1 MQIITKEF
9 HGLKVRI
16 VLINGIEWF
25 VAKDISEI
33 LSYSQTQAMLKL
45 IDDEDILRSSK
56 MDERFKNVGNIE
68 IDELFKNQGSII
80 LINESGLYSA
90 IIGSKKFEA
99 KTFKKWITREVLP
112 SIRKTGTYSISQ
124 QKSEILKPNQN
135 INFVEQLQNL
145 KEYKDFS
152 FEVLDFIDNLQ
163 SRNKLV
169 LYRFDKFMRA
179 QFNEQPLKRF
189 QIDLE
194 NEYFIPTKLGEFIN
208 VSAIEMNRILEK
220 NGFQI
225 RENNSWKLTE
235 KARDFAIEIP
245 NKSYMQL
252 KWNLKTISEFK

>member
-1 MQIITKEF
+1 MNFDIIEYQFDETNKIRTFTDENENIF
-9 HGLKVRI
+9 
-16 VLINGIEWF
+16 F
-25 VAKDISEI
+25 VAKDVAIA
-33 LSYSQTQAMLKL
+33 LGYT
-45 IDDEDILRSSK
+45 
-56 MDERFKNVGNIE
+56 RFNSTLLEHIPNEWKDTKPIGTLGGKQQMSV
-68 IDELFKNQGSII
+68 L
-80 LINESGLYSA
+80 LESGLYFFLARSDKPKA
-90 IIGSKKFEA
+90 IPFQ
-99 KTFKKWITREVLP
+99 KWLAGEVIP
-112 SIRKTGTYSISQ
+112 SIRKTGTYSIPQ

-245 NKSYMQL
+245 NKSYIQF